1 MRALSLVLLAAL
13 CGAALGR
20 DFSPAGRDL
29 LQVSSA
35 ECNRAVNGCKTC
47 RFQFFRGTVTRAI
60 CTQCNTGYV
69 VKNSGQACRE
79 CPFWVGG
86 SGDAGAP

>member
-29 LQVSSA
+29 LQVSA
-35 ECNRAVNGCKTC
+35 DECNRAVNGCKTC

-60 CTQCNTGYV
+60 CTQCITGYV
-69 VKNSGQACRE
+69 VKKSGQECCE
-79 CPFWVGG
+79 CPLGWEGG
-86 SGDAGAP
+86 RVLVAP